1 MKKAIKEV
9 VSGQELLR
17 VMLKKVLGASE
28 VLADKYEE
36 AKERGEHDVAQLMRY
51 RIKEQL
57 EAKAEKIKDII
68 LGLAEDVAH
77 ELEKDA
83 DRVLVRYR

>member
-36 AKERGEHDVAQLMRY
+36 A
-51 RIKEQL
+51 
-57 EAKAEKIKDII
+57 
-68 LGLAEDVAH
+68 
-77 ELEKDA
+77 
-83 DRVLVRYR
+83 

>member
-36 AKERGEHDVAQLMRY
+36 AKVKGEHDVAILMRY
-51 RIKEQL
+51 RIREQL

-68 LGLAEDVAH
+68 LELAEDVAH